1 MKLSKKSFKT
11 LIARYLNEST
21 AKTIMTDDQKNKFKK
36 GYNAGAKKA
45 FMYFS
50 SKTGSRTGKYSK
62 TLDNL
67 AKTYNMSNEEI
78 SNFKKV
84 LLNHIQSAKP
94 KFVTA
99 RSFQDQSSFHKHG
112 TSFKAYLDVNADQ
125 GTEKNFGVHNPTVTI
140 VYEYI
145 VDAANLDNFEENVE
159 NLVFHELGHIET
171 RMADYVRKNSKTDD
185 KQVFE
190 KVLKK
195 IMLSYDDMLQKMKK
209 SALTSD
215 RVYYNK
221 IVKRYGKDWKN
232 VFSDYGGSTGLD
244 PRKSLNAS
252 DEIRDRLSELKA
264 HPNFTGNLEYALM
277 KAKKSTY
284 DEIEK
289 LYSMQIADLIMFIDY
304 ENNDIITIISEL
316 EKIS

>member
-1 MKLSKKSFKT
+1 VKLSKKRFKS
-11 LIARYLNEST
+11 LVRYYVNESS
-21 AKTIMTDDQKNKFKK
+21 AKQSMSDAQKNKFKK

-50 SKTGSRTGKYSK
+50 SKSGSRIGKYSK

-99 RSFQDQSSFHKHG
+99 RSFQDQSTFHKHG

-125 GTEKNFGVHNPTVTI
+125 GTKKSFGVFNPTVTI
-140 VYEYI
+140 VYEHI
-145 VDAANLDNFEENVE
+145 IDAANLDNFEENVE
-159 NLVFHELGHIET
+159 NLVFHELAHIET

-209 SALTSD
+209 SALTSNKEF
-215 RVYYNK
+215 YNK
-221 IVKRYGKDWKN
+221 IVKRYGEDWKN
-232 VFSDYGGSTGLD
+232 VFTDYGSPMGLD

-264 HPNFTGNLEYALM
+264 HPSFTGNLEYALM
-277 KAKKSTY
+277 KAKKSSY
-284 DEIEK
+284 DEISK
-289 LYSMQIADLIMFIDY
+289 LYSAQIADLIMFIDY